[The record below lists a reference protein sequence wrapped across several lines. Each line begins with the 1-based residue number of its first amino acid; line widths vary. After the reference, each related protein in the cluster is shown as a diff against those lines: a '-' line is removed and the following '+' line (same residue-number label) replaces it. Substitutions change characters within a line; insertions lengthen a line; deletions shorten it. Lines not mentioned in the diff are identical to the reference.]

1 MSLLLCL
8 NYAHCTIETF
18 KILIFCRENF
28 PYCKILSRF
37 SVVFSPRCT
46 YFVIDR
52 SISFQPKSLI
62 HLCLHIVIV
71 HITLYNLQL
80 PMQSVP
86 ITTEVVSL
94 NRDQARCTHI
104 VIKFVSDLRQ
114 IDGFLRVLRFLPPI
128 KLTATI

>member
-8 NYAHCTIETF
+8 NYPHCTIETF
-18 KILIFCRENF
+18 KILIFCGENF

-37 SVVFSPRCT
+37 SAVFSPRCT

-86 ITTEVVSL
+86 ITTDVMSS
-94 NRDQARCTHI
+94 NPARCEVSSIQHY
-104 VIKFVSDLRQ
+104 VITIASNLRQ
-114 IDGFLRVLRFLPPI
+114 VGCFLQVPP
-128 KLTATI
+128 